1 MQLKTFKTII
11 IFHGLLWWLFSKEN
25 FMEKRI
31 NASDMKFKN
40 QLPPD
45 FTYPSDFLIY
55 GRKT

>member
-11 IFHGLLWWLFSKEN
+11 IFHGQLWWLFSKEN

-55 GRKT
+55 GR